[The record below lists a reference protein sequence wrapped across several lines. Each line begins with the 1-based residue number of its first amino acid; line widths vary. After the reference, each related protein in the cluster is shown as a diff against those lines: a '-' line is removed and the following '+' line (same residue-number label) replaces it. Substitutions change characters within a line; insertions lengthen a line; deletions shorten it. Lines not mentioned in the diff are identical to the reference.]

1 MLSCKEV
8 TRLLSESQDR
18 ELTLFEGL
26 QLRMHLAMCKGC
38 TNFDRQMK
46 FLRRT
51 SRLYAAR
58 TAKSAEA
65 PKADG
70 GN

>member
-46 FLRRT
+46 FLRRA
-51 SRLYAAR
+51 SRLYAD
-58 TAKSAEA
+58 
-65 PKADG
+65 KAVRAGRPDRDD
-70 GN
+70 

>member
-1 MLSCKEV
+1 MLNCKEV

-38 TNFDRQMK
+38 ANFDRQMQ
-46 FLRRT
+46 FLRKA
-51 SRLYAAR
+51 SRQYAASVSR
-58 TAKSAEA
+58 
-65 PKADG
+65 ADR
-70 GN
+70 NDRSD

>member
-26 QLRMHLAMCKGC
+26 QLRMHLVMCKGC
-38 TNFDRQMK
+38 ANFDRQMK
-46 FLRRT
+46 FLRRV
-51 SRLYAAR
+51 SRQYADKTVR
-58 TAKSAEA
+58 
-65 PKADG
+65 ADRPDRG
-70 GN
+70 D